1 MLLKRKGALPA
12 EQIIALHKLSSIKC
26 LRPLTDNQI
35 QPASIDLRLSKKCWE
50 VEASFLPGHKKTVRQ
65 KLSKLKKREIDIGDF
80 KTLSKGKIYIIQ
92 IQEEL
97 SLPDNISAVANAKS
111 STGRLDILTRLISD
125 NSSCF
130 DRIRKGYKGKV
141 YVEIAPIS
149 FSITIKEGI
158 TLNQLRFHN
167 EQQIITDRQLEKLN
181 TRFNIVE
188 NATQIDNGITISV
201 NLKGKDNEPIGFKAR
216 KSCPAINLSKLNFYK
231 VETFW
236 ERLFSKKGYITLAPG
251 AFYILRSKEYITIPP
266 QTAAEM
272 VPYEVRMG
280 EFRVHYAG
288 FFDPGFGFTKNIV
301 DKRSKAVLEIRCHE
315 TPFILEDSQIIG
327 KLIYETLSSAP
338 NAMYGEIIGS
348 NYQGQT
354 LKLSKHFKNW
364 Q

>member
-1 MLLKRKGALPA
+1 MLFKKKGALPA
-12 EQIIALHKLSSIKC
+12 EQIIDLHRRSFIKC
-26 LRPLTDNQI
+26 LQPFTGSQI
-35 QPASIDLRLSKKCWE
+35 QPASMDLRLSKKCWE
-50 VEASFLPGHKKTVRQ
+50 VEASFLPGQKTSVRQ
-65 KLSKLKKREIDIGDF
+65 KLSKLKTREIDLGGF
-80 KTLSKGKIYIIQ
+80 KTLKKGKIYIIE
-92 IQEEL
+92 IQEQL
-97 SLPDNISAVANAKS
+97 NLPDNISAVANAKS

-130 DRIRKGYKGKV
+130 DLVRKGYQGRV

-149 FSITIKEGI
+149 FSIIIKEGI

-167 EQQIITDRQLEKLN
+167 EQQIITDLQLEKLN
-181 TRFNIVE
+181 NKFNIVE
-188 NATQIDNGITISV
+188 NATQIDKGITISV
-201 NLKGKDNEPIGFKAR
+201 NLKSKGNEPIGFKA
-216 KSCPAINLSKLNFYK
+216 KKNCPAINLSKLNFYK

-236 ERLFSKKGYITLAPG
+236 ERLFSKNGYITLAPG

-272 VPYEVRMG
+272 VPYEVKMG

-288 FFDPGFGFTKNIV
+288 FFDPGFGFKKNKR

-327 KLIYETLSSAP
+327 KLIYETLAGKP
-338 NAMYGEIIGS
+338 NTTYGELIGS

-354 LKLSKHFKNW
+354 LKLSKHFENW

>member
-1 MLLKRKGALPA
+1 MLFKRKGALSA
-12 EQIIALHKLSSIKC
+12 EQIKGLYKQSSVKS
-26 LRPLTDNQI
+26 LNPLTDNQV
-35 QPASIDLRLSKKCWE
+35 QPASIDLRVSKKCWE
-50 VEASFLPGHKKTVRQ
+50 VQASFLPGPKQTVRQ
-65 KLSKLKKREIDIGDF
+65 KLTKLKKMEIDLGTF
-80 KTLSKGKIYIIQ
+80 KTLTRGKIYIIE

-130 DRIRKGYKGKV
+130 DRIKKGYKGKV

-149 FSITIKEGI
+149 FSVKIKEGI

-167 EQQIITDRQLEKLN
+167 EQQIMTDQQLKKLN

-188 NATQIDNGITISV
+188 NTRQIDNGITISV
-201 NLKGKDNEPIGFKAR
+201 NLRGKENEPIGFKA
-216 KSCPAINLSKLNFYK
+216 KNNCPVINLSKINFYK

-236 ERLFSKKGYITLAPG
+236 ELLYSKKHYITLAPG

-266 QTAAEM
+266 LTAAEM

-288 FFDPGFGFTKNIV
+288 FFDPGFGFKKNIR

-327 KLIYETLSSAP
+327 KLIYETLSDEP
-338 NAMYGEIIGS
+338 NAMYGELIGS

-354 LKLSKHFKNW
+354 LKLSKHFIN
-364 Q
+364 

>member
-1 MLLKRKGALPA
+1 MLFKKKGALSA
-12 EQIIALHKLSSIKC
+12 EQIKDLYMRSFIKC
-26 LRPLTDNQI
+26 GNPFTDSQI
-35 QPASIDLRLSKKCWE
+35 QPASMDLRLSKKCWE
-50 VEASFLPGHKKTVRQ
+50 VEASFLPGQKATVIQ
-65 KLSKLKKREIDIGDF
+65 KLSKLKTREIDLGAF
-80 KTLSKGKIYIIQ
+80 RTLRKGKIYIIQ

-97 SLPDNISAVANAKS
+97 SLPINISAVANAKS

-130 DRIRKGYKGKV
+130 DHVRKGYKGKI

-158 TLNQLRFHN
+158 TLNQLRFRN
-167 EQQIITDRQLEKLN
+167 EQRIITDRQLEKLN
-181 TRFNIVE
+181 TKFNILDNV
-188 NATQIDNGITISV
+188 TQIDNGITISV
-201 NLKGKDNEPIGFKAR
+201 NIKSGGNEPIGFKAR
-216 KSCPAINLSKLNFYK
+216 ENCPAINLTKLNFYK

-236 ERLFSKKGYITLAPG
+236 ERLYSKKGYITLAPG

-272 VPYEVRMG
+272 VPYEVKMG

-288 FFDPGFGFTKNIV
+288 FFDPGFGYTKKKG

-315 TPFILEDSQIIG
+315 TPFILEDCQIIG
-327 KLIYETLSSAP
+327 KLIYETLTTKP
-338 NAMYGEIIGS
+338 NTTYGEIIGS
-348 NYQGQT
+348 NYQGQK
-354 LKLSKHFKNW
+354 LKLSKHFENW

>member
-1 MLLKRKGALPA
+1 MLFKRKGALPT
-12 EQIIALHKLSSIKC
+12 EQIIALLKCSHIKC
-26 LRPLTDNQI
+26 MQPLTDNQI
-35 QPASIDLRLSKKCWE
+35 QPASMDLRLSKKCWE
-50 VEASFLPGHKKTVRQ
+50 VEASFLPGQKKTVRQ
-65 KLSKLKKREIDIGDF
+65 KLSKLKKREIDIGTF

-92 IQEEL
+92 IQEEF

-149 FSITIKEGI
+149 FSIIIKEGL

-167 EQQIITDRQLEKLN
+167 EQKIITDRQIEKLN

-188 NATQIDNGITISV
+188 NASQIDNGITISV
-201 NLKGKDNEPIGFKAR
+201 NLKGKENEPIGFKAR
-216 KSCPAINLSKLNFYK
+216 KNCPAINLSKLNFYK

-236 ERLFSKKGYITLAPG
+236 EKLFSNKGYITLAPG
-251 AFYILRSKEYITIPP
+251 AFYILSSKEYITVPP

-288 FFDPGFGFTKNIV
+288 FFDPGFGFTQNRI
-301 DKRSKAVLEIRCHE
+301 DNRSKAVLEIRCHE

-327 KLIYETLSSAP
+327 KLIYETLSSVP
-338 NAMYGEIIGS
+338 NATYGEIIGS

-354 LKLSKHFKNW
+354 LKLAKHFKDLR
-364 Q
+364 

>member
-12 EQIIALHKLSSIKC
+12 EQIKDLHKRSSIKC
-26 LRPLTDNQI
+26 LHPLTDTQI
-35 QPASIDLRLSKKCWE
+35 QPASMDLRLSKKCWE

-65 KLSKLKKREIDIGDF
+65 KLSKLKKRELDIGDF
-80 KTLSKGKIYIIQ
+80 KTLAKGKIYIIQ

-125 NSSCF
+125 NSNCF
-130 DRIRKGYKGKV
+130 DRVRKGYKGKV

-188 NATQIDNGITISV
+188 NTTQIDNGITISV
-201 NLKGKDNEPIGFKAR
+201 NLKGKENEPIGFKAR
-216 KSCPAINLSKLNFYK
+216 KNCPAINLSKLNFYK

-236 ERLFSKKGYITLAPG
+236 ERLFTKKGYMTLAPG

-288 FFDPGFGFTKNIV
+288 FFDPGFGFTKNVV

-327 KLIYETLSSAP
+327 KLIYETLSGVPSV
-338 NAMYGEIIGS
+338 MYGEIIGS

>member
-1 MLLKRKGALPA
+1 MLFKRKGALPA
-12 EQIIALHKLSSIKC
+12 QQIIALHKRSCIKS
-26 LRPLTDNQI
+26 LQPLTNNQI
-35 QPASIDLRLSKKCWE
+35 QPASMDLRLSKKCWE
-50 VEASFLPGHKKTVRQ
+50 VEASFLPGNKKTVRQ
-65 KLSKLKKREIDIGDF
+65 KLSKLKKREIDISTY
-80 KTLSKGKIYIIQ
+80 KTLTRGKIYIIQ

-97 SLPDNISAVANAKS
+97 SLPGNISAAANAKS

-130 DRIRKGYKGKV
+130 DRIRRGYKGKV

-149 FSITIKEGI
+149 FSITIKKGI

-167 EQQIITDRQLEKLN
+167 EQRIITDRQLEKLN

-201 NLKGKDNEPIGFKAR
+201 NLKSKENEPIGFKAR
-216 KSCPAINLSKLNFYK
+216 ENCPPINLSKLNFYK

-236 ERLFSKKGYITLAPG
+236 EKLFSKKGFITLVPG

-272 VPYEVRMG
+272 VPYEVGMG

-288 FFDPGFGFTKNIV
+288 FFDPGFGLIKNTK
-301 DKRSKAVLEIRCHE
+301 DKRSKAVLEVRCHE
-315 TPFILEDSQIIG
+315 TPFILQHSQIIG
-327 KLIYETLSSAP
+327 KLIYETLSSKP
-338 NAMYGEIIGS
+338 NSTYGEIIGS

-354 LKLSKHFKNW
+354 LKLSKHFESW

>member
-1 MLLKRKGALPA
+1 MLIKKKGALPA
-12 EQIIALHKLSSIKC
+12 EQIVALHNHSFIKC
-26 LRPLTDNQI
+26 EQPFTDNQI

-50 VEASFLPGHKKTVRQ
+50 VEASFLPGQSTSVRQ
-65 KLSKLKKREIDIGDF
+65 KLSKLKTREIDLGGF
-80 KTLSKGKIYIIQ
+80 KTLKKGKIYIIQ

-97 SLPDNISAVANAKS
+97 NLPGNISAVANAKS

-130 DRIRKGYKGKV
+130 DLIRSGYRGKI

-149 FSITIKEGI
+149 FSITLKEGI

-167 EQQIITDRQLEKLN
+167 EQKILTDRQLEKLN
-181 TRFNIVE
+181 TQFNIVE
-188 NATQIDNGITISV
+188 NTTQIDNGITISV
-201 NLKGKDNEPIGFKAR
+201 NLKSKRDEPIGFKAR
-216 KSCPAINLSKLNFYK
+216 ENCPAINLSKLNFYK

-236 ERLFSKKGYITLAPG
+236 ERLFSKNGYITLAPG

-272 VPYEVRMG
+272 VPYEVKMG

-288 FFDPGFGFTKNIV
+288 FFDPGFGFTKNKR

-315 TPFILEDSQIIG
+315 TPFILQDSQIIG
-327 KLIYETLSSAP
+327 KLIYETLSSKP
-338 NAMYGEIIGS
+338 NVSYGEIIGS

>member
-1 MLLKRKGALPA
+1 MLFKRKGALPA
-12 EQIIALHKLSSIKC
+12 QQIIDLHKRSCIKC
-26 LRPLTDNQI
+26 VTPLADSQI
-35 QPASIDLRLSKKCWE
+35 QPASMDLRLSKKCWE
-50 VEASFLPGHKKTVRQ
+50 VEASFLPGNRTVKQ
-65 KLSKLKKREIDIGDF
+65 KLSKLKKREINLSTF
-80 KTLSKGKIYIIQ
+80 KTLTRGKIYIIQ
-92 IQEEL
+92 IEEEL

-130 DRIRKGYKGKV
+130 DRVSRGYKGKV

-167 EQQIITDRQLEKLN
+167 GQNILTDQQLEKLN
-181 TRFNIVE
+181 SKFNIVE

-201 NLKGKDNEPIGFKAR
+201 NLESKEDEPVGFKA
-216 KSCPAINLSKLNFYK
+216 KENCPPINLSKLNYYK
-231 VETFW
+231 VETYW
-236 ERLFSKKGYITLAPG
+236 EKLFSKKGYITLVPG

-288 FFDPGFGFTKNIV
+288 FFDPGFGFARNIG
-301 DKRSKAVLEIRCHE
+301 KERSKAVLEIRCHE
-315 TPFILEDSQIIG
+315 TPFILQDSQIIG
-327 KLIYETLSSAP
+327 KLIYEALSGTP
-338 NAMYGEIIGS
+338 NSIYGEKIGS

-354 LKLSKHFKNW
+354 LKLSKHFENW

>member
-1 MLLKRKGALPA
+1 MLFKKRGALPA
-12 EQIIALHKLSSIKC
+12 EQIIALHKRSFIKC
-26 LRPLTDNQI
+26 RKSITAYQI
-35 QPASIDLRLSKKCWE
+35 QPASMDLRLSKKCWE
-50 VEASFLPGHKKTVRQ
+50 VEASFLPGQKTSVRQ
-65 KLSKLKKREIDIGDF
+65 KLSKLKTREIDLSGF
-80 KTLSKGKIYIIQ
+80 KTLKKGKIYIIQ

-97 SLPDNISAVANAKS
+97 NLPDNISAVANAKS

-130 DRIRKGYKGKV
+130 DVIRKGYEGKV

-149 FSITIKEGI
+149 FSIIIKEGI

-181 TRFNIVE
+181 TKYHIVE

-201 NLKGKDNEPIGFKAR
+201 NIKSRRDEPIGFKAR
-216 KSCPAINLSKLNFYK
+216 ENCPAINLSKLNFYK
-231 VETFW
+231 VDTFW
-236 ERLFSKKGYITLAPG
+236 KKLFSENGYITLAPG

-272 VPYEVRMG
+272 VPYEVKMG

-288 FFDPGFGFTKNIV
+288 FFDPGFGYTRNRE
-301 DKRSKAVLEIRCHE
+301 DNRSKAVLEIRCHE

-327 KLIYETLSSAP
+327 KLIYETLASKP
-338 NAMYGEIIGS
+338 NSTYGEIIGS

-354 LKLSKHFKNW
+354 LKLSKHFENW